1 MSIVTTVMG
10 KLGIIGSQLPKIHEF
25 KLNLIQIG
33 ALREYSGWGKAWFS
47 PKVAEEFRRTHL
59 ANRVFNES
67 MTRLPLAR

>member
-25 KLNLIQIG
+25 RLNLVRIDAPKVG
-33 ALREYSGWGKAWFS
+33 SGWAKAWVS
-47 PKVAEEFRRTHL
+47 PKVAEEFQRTHL

-67 MTRLPLAR
+67 MTRLPLAK